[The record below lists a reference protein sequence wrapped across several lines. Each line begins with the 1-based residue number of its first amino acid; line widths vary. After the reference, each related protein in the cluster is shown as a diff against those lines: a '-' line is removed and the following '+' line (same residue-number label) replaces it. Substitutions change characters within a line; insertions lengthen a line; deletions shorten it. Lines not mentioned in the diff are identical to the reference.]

1 MTGFTIEAHPI
12 DQVWG
17 GMRIY
22 DGSKAD
28 EIYAALHQYVPGNS
42 DEQKSAII
50 LTDVTALAWAKIF
63 IIFYFYDG
71 PDPPTSGPMS
81 QFLDIDAILDTAGTK
96 SYSKL
101 VCSTP
106 LWPAACAD
114 AATSSRK
121 MDKERN
127 FSIPGS
133 PSE

>member
-1 MTGFTIEAHPI
+1 MTEFSIETHPI

-50 LTDVTALAWAKIF
+50 LTDVTALGGSKIF

-71 PDPPTSGPMS
+71 PEPPTSGPVS
-81 QFLDIDAILDTAGTK
+81 QFLGIDAILDTAGTK

-101 VCSTP
+101 VCSNP
-106 LWPAACAD
+106 LAG
-114 AATSSRK
+114 R
-121 MDKERN
+121 RH
-127 FSIPGS
+127 
-133 PSE
+133 